1 MNKATSETES
11 AVWILTN
18 PDQPD
23 VKIWGIP
30 GTERLCRV
38 LVATGIAAEQ
48 ISIGP
53 LSEIQAQS
61 GDVRIFRSDYVFD
74 ERLVRALVDLP
85 ASHNSVLV
93 ASARQNVAVA
103 VSVEAGKRNEALAV
117 FTNPESFEKATSETK
132 LNVMSSTD
140 LVPAYNAVLR
150 KSDPPYLL
158 PIQPE
163 RIEEIEARIFKA
175 SYKGITDVVTKWVW
189 PRPAQAVVR
198 LLAHAGVQPNTVT
211 GLSWLLVILATWLF
225 AYGYFAFGLV
235 AAWLMTFLDTVDGKL
250 ARVTLTSSEVG
261 HVLDHGLDLVHPP
274 FWYLAWAV
282 GLPAGAVW
290 LGPAVMITLVGY
302 IVGRLLEG
310 VFMLAFKMEI
320 HSWRPIDSFFRTIT
334 ARRNPNLI
342 LLSLGTLGGR
352 PEWGLVCVAVWTL
365 CSIAFHT
372 VRLLQ
377 ACGQRWRGQ
386 PLQMWQES
394 ETAA

>member
-1 MNKATSETES
+1 MNKATCGTET

-18 PDQPD
+18 PNQPET
-23 VKIWGIP
+23 KIWSIP
-30 GTERLCRV
+30 GSERLRRV
-38 LVATGIAAEQ
+38 LVAAGIAAEQ
-48 ISIGP
+48 IGIGP
-53 LSEIQAQS
+53 FSEIQARN
-61 GDVRIFRSDYVFD
+61 GDVLIFRSDYVFD
-74 ERLVRALVDLP
+74 ERLVRALVDSS
-85 ASHNSVLV
+85 ASDNSVLV
-93 ASARQNVAVA
+93 ASAGQNVAVA
-103 VSVEAGKRNEALAV
+103 AYVEAGKRNEALAL
-117 FTNPESFEKATSETK
+117 FADPESLEEIKARTSLHVVT
-132 LNVMSSTD
+132 STD
-140 LVPAYNAVLR
+140 LVPAYNATLR

-163 RIEEIEARIFKA
+163 RIEAIESRLFNA
-175 SYKGITDVVTKWVW
+175 SYKGITDLVTKWVW

-198 LLAHAGVQPNTVT
+198 VLADAGVRPNAVT
-211 GLSWLLVILATWLF
+211 AVSWLLVILATWLF
-225 AYGYFAFGLV
+225 AYGYCAFGLV

-250 ARVTLTSSEVG
+250 ARVTLTSTKVG

-290 LGPAVMITLVGY
+290 LGPAIMITLVGY

-310 VFMLAFKMEI
+310 IFMLAFKMEI
-320 HSWRPIDSFFRTIT
+320 HSWRPVDSFFRTIT

-342 LLSLGTLGGR
+342 LLLLGTLIGR
-352 PEWGLVCVAVWTL
+352 PDWGLVFVAIWTL

-394 ETAA
+394 ETTA

>member
-1 MNKATSETES
+1 MQKSGTQT

-23 VKIWGIP
+23 VKIWGIL
-30 GTERLCRV
+30 GSERLHRTLAAV
-38 LVATGIAAEQ
+38 GVAGQ
-48 ISIGP
+48 QVGIGP
-53 LSEIQAQS
+53 RSEIPVHS
-61 GDVRIFRSDYVFD
+61 GDLLLFRSDYVFD
-74 ERLVRALVDLP
+74 ERLIRALADTL
-85 ASHNSVLV
+85 ASDNTLLV
-93 ASARQNVAVA
+93 YS
-103 VSVEAGKRNEALAV
+103 
-117 FTNPESFEKATSETK
+117 TNPQEIAAAHIQDARRENLYQLLCDKKAPET
-132 LNVMSSTD
+132 LSLQACFQSMTPTD
-140 LVPAYNAVLR
+140 LVPAYNATLR

-163 RIEEIEARIFKA
+163 RIEEIEARLFNA
-175 SYKGITDVVTKWVW
+175 SYKGITDLVTKWVW

-198 LLAHAGVQPNTVT
+198 VLADAGVRPNTVT
-211 GLSWLLVILATWLF
+211 ALSWLLVILATGLF
-225 AYGYFAFGLV
+225 VYGFFVFGLA

-250 ARVTLTSSEVG
+250 ARVTLTSSKIG

-274 FWYLAWAV
+274 FWYLAWAA
-282 GLPAGAVW
+282 GLPASAVW
-290 LGPAVMITLVGY
+290 LGPAIMITLAGY
-302 IVGRLLEG
+302 LLGRLLEG

-342 LLSLGTLGGR
+342 LLSLGTLIGR
-352 PEWGLVCVAVWTL
+352 PDWGLVFVAIWTL

-386 PLQMWQES
+386 PPQMWQES

>member
-1 MNKATSETES
+1 MTEKSGAET

-23 VKIWGIP
+23 VKIWGLP
-30 GTERLCRV
+30 GPERLRRV
-38 LVATGIAAEQ
+38 LVAAGVTAEK
-48 ISIGP
+48 IVIGS
-53 LSEIQAQS
+53 LAEIQAGS
-61 GDVRIFRSDYVFD
+61 GSLLLFRSDYVFD
-74 ERLVRALVDLP
+74 ERLVRGLVEAP
-85 ASHNSVLV
+85 ADDNIILFPSTRSQEIV
-93 ASARQNVAVA
+93 AAHVQEERCEDMGQLL
-103 VSVEAGKRNEALAV
+103 SVEKTL
-117 FTNPESFEKATSETK
+117 ET
-132 LNVMSSTD
+132 LSSQDCFHSMLPTD
-140 LVPAYNAVLR
+140 LVPAYNATLR

-158 PIQPE
+158 SIQPD
-163 RIEEIEARIFKA
+163 RIEEIENRLFNA
-175 SYKGITDVVTKWVW
+175 SYKGITDFVTKWVW

-198 LLAHAGVQPNTVT
+198 VLANAGVRPNTVT
-211 GLSWLLVILATWLF
+211 ALSWLLVILATWLF
-225 AYGYFAFGLV
+225 AYGYFAFGLM

-250 ARVTLTSSEVG
+250 ARVTLTSSKIG

-282 GLPAGAVW
+282 GLPAGVVW
-290 LGPAVMITLVGY
+290 LGPAIMITLVGY

-320 HSWRPIDSFFRTIT
+320 HSWRPIDSFFRLIT

-342 LLSLGTLGGR
+342 LLSLGTLIGR
-352 PEWGLVCVAVWTL
+352 PDWGLVFVAVWTL
-365 CSIAFHT
+365 SSIAFHT

-394 ETAA
+394 ETTA